1 MNADISYNSRVANQA
16 SLQKGKVYEEVEA
29 LCEKLQVQVPTVH
42 TSDVDS
48 QLSENNTWIAVL
60 AEKLRRINIAVDAL
74 ETA

>member
-16 SLQKGKVYEEVEA
+16 SISKGKVYKELNE
-29 LCEKLQVQVPTVH
+29 LCEKLQVQPPEVK
-42 TSDVDS
+42 TSDVDP

-60 AEKLRRINIAVDAL
+60 AEKLKRINIAVGSL